1 MFISEKILKPLFF
14 TPRRAVT
21 PYTPRVKE
29 SLRSAKTP
37 SSSALRLAKMPPKQ
51 GSRRGSK
58 EDTPAAAAKPKKV
71 EAPVL
76 SEEEQK
82 LIAATTEALNQLIE
96 QGKDVASELKVRL
109 RSSWSYL
116 HLW

>member
-58 EDTPAAAAKPKKV
+58 EDTAPAAAAKPKKV

-76 SEEEQK
+76 TEEEQK
-82 LIAATTEALNQLIE
+82 LMAATTDALNQLIE

-109 RSSWSYL
+109 RSSWS
-116 HLW
+116 

>member
-1 MFISEKILKPLFF
+1 MPLRERQGPHFH
-14 TPRRAVT
+14 RR
-21 PYTPRVKE
+21 
-29 SLRSAKTP
+29 
-37 SSSALRLAKMPPKQ
+37 ALRLAKMPPKS

-58 EDTPAAAAKPKKV
+58 EDTAPAAAAKPKKV

-109 RSSWSYL
+109 RSSWS
-116 HLW
+116 